1 MSQQQK
7 KLKINFFAA
16 RLEREKRKAST
27 TATMSISAYEQARL
41 KNIAKNNIELKRL
54 GLDAIQTL
62 LPKQRGSQKRKK
74 KSMKRKQ
81 FVTKSLPTRTSSR
94 NKQKPKVNYTEITII
109 GDHADSDYDSE
120 DSDAGRSES
129 SDDDDDDDDDDYET
143 LPPPSKKAKHNTSI
157 IVSTTAKKLLT
168 VEKAKTGRSSCRLCR
183 EIIIKDTP
191 RVGMMSWIVGR
202 NAVTWQHPSC
212 FLSQLCVAA
221 ASNSKTKCKVTSVP
235 FVKNQVKVGCKSH
248 STTSWV
254 SLDALP
260 TLLTPVLKIIGDEA
274 TLPSTLQG
282 MDTLN
287 QVQQHALQATI
298 MHTRELYFEEKDQ
311 KQISTTES
319 QSPTS
324 NKAKKRVVLLGD
336 ISTQPKIGVKSNA
349 KGPVSWKFGAYLCH
363 GKLIASK
370 ETKTHCYAR
379 THKGNVKTLKK
390 GGTYWWM
397 VDTQ

>member
-1 MSQQQK
+1 M
-7 KLKINFFAA
+7 
-16 RLEREKRKAST
+16 
-27 TATMSISAYEQARL
+27 
-41 KNIAKNNIELKRL
+41 
-54 GLDAIQTL
+54 
-62 LPKQRGSQKRKK
+62 
-74 KSMKRKQ
+74 
-81 FVTKSLPTRTSSR
+81 
-94 NKQKPKVNYTEITII
+94 NYTEITII
-109 GDHADSDYDSE
+109 GDHIDSDYDSE
-120 DSDAGRSES
+120 DSDADRSDS
-129 SDDDDDDDDDDYET
+129 SDDDDDDDDYET
-143 LPPPSKKAKHNTSI
+143 LPPPSKKAKHTSNTSV

-221 ASNSKTKCKVTSVP
+221 ASNSKTKCKVTSLP

-274 TLPSTLQG
+274 ALPTTLQG
-282 MDTLN
+282 VDTLN

-298 MHTRELYFEEKDQ
+298 MRTRELYFEEKDQ
-311 KQISTTES
+311 NQISPTES
-319 QSPTS
+319 QSPTI
-324 NKAKKRVVLLGD
+324 KAKKRVLLGD
-336 ISTQPKIGVKSNA
+336 MSTQPKIGVKSNA
-349 KGPVSWKFGAYLCH
+349 KGPESWKFGAYLCQ

-390 GGTYWWM
+390 GGVYWWM
-397 VDTQ
+397 VDAQ